1 MLPIIF
7 LIGFYIIFV
16 LPSRG
21 TAQEIDGDS
30 VYTVL
35 PKDAITAIL
44 EPVLISGDQADSI
57 MNDEEQVLGI
67 IGPGGTP
74 VAYSTWHL
82 DHHEIVNSVIDG
94 LPLAVTW

>member
-1 MLPIIF
+1 MLQKIFIISFCFMPMLPSCSI
-7 LIGFYIIFV
+7 
-16 LPSRG
+16 
-21 TAQEIDGDS
+21 AQEIDGDQI
-30 VYTVL
+30 YTVL

-44 EPVLISGDQADSI
+44 EPVLVSGEQADSI
-57 MNDEEQVLGI
+57 MNDQEQVLGI

-82 DHHEIVNSVIDG
+82 DQHEIVNSIVDG